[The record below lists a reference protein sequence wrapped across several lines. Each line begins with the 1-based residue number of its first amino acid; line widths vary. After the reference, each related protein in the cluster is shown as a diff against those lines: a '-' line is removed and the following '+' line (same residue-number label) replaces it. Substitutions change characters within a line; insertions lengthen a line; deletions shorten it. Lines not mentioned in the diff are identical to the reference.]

1 MDKEAWI
8 MIMAIIAAT
17 IVILVL
23 NGCSV
28 VEVQVQTGSGSQN
41 KVYDQLDR
49 ELHLM
54 KKEQE

>member
-8 MIMAIIAAT
+8 MVLAIVATAALIA
-17 IVILVL
+17 IL
-23 NGCSV
+23 NGCSII
-28 VEVQVQTGSGSQN
+28 EVQVQTGSGTQN

-54 KKEQE
+54 KENQ

>member
-1 MDKEAWI
+1 MV
-8 MIMAIIAAT
+8 MAIVAAVIA
-17 IVILVL
+17 ILIL
-23 NGCSV
+23 NSCSV